1 MEAGALVDTF
11 TPRRDEFLKIESL
24 KMLKTQTRYAIDP
37 ATSKTLD
44 TDQLREQFHVSGLFA
59 DDEINLVYSHYDRL
73 ILGSAVP
80 TNAPLTLEKMA
91 ETGTESF
98 LERRELA
105 VLNIGEAGTVLVGGE
120 DYLLENGEVLYVGM
134 GAGIVRFSGAGRFY
148 ILSAPAHKTYP
159 TKLIKLAD
167 ARRVELGSRETA
179 NERVIIQLL
188 HPDVC
193 ESCQLLMGY
202 TQFVEGSVWNTMPAH
217 VHDRRMEAYL
227 YFELPEESRVFHMM
241 GEPSQTRHIIMANE
255 EAVISPPW
263 SIHSGAG
270 TSSYTFCWA
279 MAGDNVDFTDM
290 DMVPMADLR

>member
-1 MEAGALVDTF
+1 
-11 TPRRDEFLKIESL
+11 
-24 KMLKTQTRYAIDP
+24 MLKTQTRYAIDP
-37 ATSKTLD
+37 ATAKGLD
-44 TDQLREQFHVSGLFA
+44 TDQLRDHFHVAGLFA
-59 DDEINLVYSHYDRL
+59 EGEINLVYSHYDRL
-73 ILGSAVP
+73 IIGSAVP
-80 TNAPLTLEKMA
+80 GAGSLTLDHVP
-91 ETGTESF
+91 ETGTATM
-98 LERRELA
+98 LERREMG
-105 VLNIGEAGTVLVGGE
+105 VLNIGDAGTVTVGGT
-120 DYLLENGEVLYVGM
+120 DYLIENGEVLYIGM
-134 GAGIVRFSGAGRFY
+134 GAGAVTFSGAGRFY

-193 ESCQLLMGY
+193 PSCQLLMGY
-202 TQFVEGSVWNTMPAH
+202 TQFVEGSVWNTMPSH

-227 YFELPEESRVFHMM
+227 YFELPENQRVFHMM
-241 GEPSQTRHIIMANE
+241 GEPSQTRHIVMANE

-270 TSSYTFCWA
+270 TASYTFCWA

-290 DMVPMADLR
+290 DMVDMGDLR